1 MPSNF
6 YQRYSD
12 ADLGVM
18 IAYLQS
24 LPALPDNS

>member
-12 ADLGVM
+12 ADLRAM